1 MKKTFF
7 IFVAISAALMLSAGR
22 ASAIS
27 HFTVNEFTTAESLDP
42 GMTQTG
48 IAFSLSDDYTSY
60 YPEVRY
66 GMGALLEL
74 GARLGAV
81 QATLDSGRNL
91 GILAGADLKY
101 QLIKETEGVPI
112 DLAVDLGW
120 NNLIVDG
127 KNASEMTF
135 ATIASKSI
143 ALTDRGYK
151 LVPYG
156 GLALSAL
163 FGSLS
168 NHNNDSYLNV
178 LAGLEWKLT
187 QKFMLLFEVKA
198 GDQLTGGAEIR
209 FEY

>member
-112 DLAVDLGW
+112 DLAVDLAW

-163 FGSLS
+163 FGSHS
-168 NHNNDSYLNV
+168 NHNNDSYFNV

>member
-7 IFVAISAALMLSAGR
+7 IFVAISAALLLSAGR

-66 GMGALLEL
+66 GLGALLEL

-91 GILAGADLKY
+91 GFLAGADLKY